1 MLRKVE
7 LLLLKCLLVL
17 SFVVFVIGEV
27 QLSHHILEALPV
39 SAFIPANADPPL
51 PVTLPSDPREHR
63 TPFSPSDSAPPMPA
77 PSKPQD
83 YRSLTTS
90 DHSSSDLLLLSKL
103 SMQKNINAAP
113 NSGVLSPPHSN
124 SGTFPSDSTQ
134 PSLSPD
140 VSGKMHS
147 MVVLSV
153 SVRNLFGSLKALYTF
168 HYYFFF
174 LFQRV
179 T

>member
-7 LLLLKCLLVL
+7 LLLLKCVLVL
-17 SFVVFVIGEV
+17 SFAVFVIGEV

-39 SAFIPANADPPL
+39 SPFIPANANPPL

-63 TPFSPSDSAPPMPA
+63 TPFSPSDSAPPMLA

-90 DHSSSDLLLLSKL
+90 DHTSSDLLLLSKL

-124 SGTFPSDSTQ
+124 SGAFPFDSTQ
-134 PSLSPD
+134 PSLSPA

-153 SVRNLFGSLKALYTF
+153 SIRNLFGSSKASYAF
-168 HYYFFF
+168 HY
-174 LFQRV
+174 
-179 T
+179 